1 MGVSSKHFSH
11 LSRKDFFQHY
21 PRQNT
26 PVVENMTIN
35 PPVHYGYNI
44 TCGTQSINQNIP
56 GSYILAWTTET
67 IQPFAQ
73 FDGSNE
79 NSCGSN
85 GGRCCIYVQ

>member
-35 PPVHYGYNI
+35 PPFTMAI
-44 TCGTQSINQNIP
+44 TSLVGHSQ
-56 GSYILAWTTET
+56 
-67 IQPFAQ
+67 
-73 FDGSNE
+73 
-79 NSCGSN
+79 
-85 GGRCCIYVQ
+85 